1 MRSAR
6 LRSERLPEK
15 LLKLRQYLNASQQ
28 DLTKRLN
35 SEIKSL
41 TKTHHPLQRSQVSQ
55 YERGKR
61 EPDLCVVLAYSR
73 LGQVP
78 MELLADDRVSVSEFR
93 RELGLVQPR
102 RAHRELRKNDK
113 SQRLESR
120 QLRPKAANQ
129 DK

>member
-28 DLTKRLN
+28 DLTRRLN

-41 TKTHHPLQRSQVSQ
+41 TETHHPLQPSQVSQ
-55 YERGKR
+55 YERGRR

-73 LGQVP
+73 LGQVS
-78 MELLADDRVSVSEFR
+78 MESLTDDRISVPEFH
-93 RELGLVQPR
+93 RELGHVQPR
-102 RAHRELRKNDK
+102 EALSGLRKNDK
-113 SQRLESR
+113 AQS
-120 QLRPKAANQ
+120 
-129 DK
+129 

>member
-28 DLTKRLN
+28 DLTRRLN

-41 TKTHHPLQRSQVSQ
+41 TKTHRPLQRSQVSQ
-55 YERGKR
+55 YERGRR

-73 LGQVP
+73 LGQVS
-78 MELLADDRVSVSEFR
+78 MESLADDRVSVPKFR
-93 RELGLVQPR
+93 RELGHVQPR
-102 RAHRELRKNDK
+102 EALSRIEKAK
-113 SQRLESR
+113 S
-120 QLRPKAANQ
+120 
-129 DK
+129 